1 MLAPTGSGVGGL
13 ESHPPRVRLQSL
25 MWDRSFS
32 EILALSSLSPPFW
45 QKIKLSGTSTQ
56 NIYVTNP
63 KKMGKK
69 RGKNPKKALT
79 FKLPKNQML
88 KKKKNFILFTQG
100 KDIEVIHKSI

>member
-1 MLAPTGSGVGGL
+1 
-13 ESHPPRVRLQSL
+13 
-25 MWDRSFS
+25 
-32 EILALSSLSPPFW
+32 
-45 QKIKLSGTSTQ
+45 
-56 NIYVTNP
+56 
-63 KKMGKK
+63 MGKK